1 VRLRVLSETE
11 CYTRCYGD
19 RRSDRVSLVKVVPRG
34 ERREGT
40 ELQKLVRERGQ
51 AA

>member
-1 VRLRVLSETE
+1 MRLRVLSETE

-19 RRSDRVSLVKVVPRG
+19 RRSDRVSLVKVAARIEHRDG
-34 ERREGT
+34 A
-40 ELQKLVRERGQ
+40 ELQKLVRERGK